1 MSIISTTEELKQYV
15 EVAAALKMP
24 TVEPSL
30 RIAERRNL
38 RSCLGEQLFNRLLLS
53 YKDAGSKVDS
63 MPAVLQELTKLSQA
77 VVANIAMALL
87 IPRLSVTISDT
98 GISRTESDS
107 KKSAFQYQE
116 VNLRESY
123 LRAGYDGLDDVL
135 NYLEAN
141 KDEFPEWVSSPSYL
155 DYKKYFI
162 QSAEQ
167 FSASFNIQH
176 SRLAFL
182 SIRYIMKR
190 VEDFQVQDITG
201 KKLFAVLKNEV
212 KSGSVSDANQV
223 LLDGF
228 IKPGVAL
235 ITIAK
240 GVWERALDISE
251 NGVTVSIK
259 GSTDNNELRQSAE
272 INKQQKMADQLLA
285 DGNEYLSR
293 LGQFLNDNITDYP
306 DFQRPEVDTHLFK
319 IKNNPN
325 NGIFSV

>member
-1 MSIISTTEELKQYV
+1 MITTIDELKQYV
-15 EVAAALKMP
+15 EVSSGLKMP

-38 RSCLGEQLFNRLLLS
+38 RSCLGEQLFNQLLAS
-53 YKDAGSKVDS
+53 YKDSGFKVAA
-63 MPAVLQELTKLSQA
+63 MPAALQELARLSQF
-77 VVANIAMALL
+77 VVANIGMSLL
-87 IPRLSVTISDT
+87 IPRLSVSVSDT
-98 GISRTESDS
+98 GLARIENEG
-107 KKSAFQYQE
+107 KKTAFQYQE

-123 LRAGYDGLDDVL
+123 LRAGFDGLDDVL
-135 NYLEAN
+135 NHRESN
-141 KDEFPEWVSSPSYL
+141 KESFPEWVSSPSYL

-201 KKLFAVLKNEV
+201 KKLFSVLKSEL
-212 KSGSVSDANQV
+212 KSGTISEKHQV
-223 LLDGF
+223 LLDDY
-228 IKPGVAL
+228 IRPGVAL

-251 NGVTVSIK
+251 SGVTVSIK

-272 INKQQKMADQLLA
+272 LNKQQKMADQLLA

-306 DFQRPEVDTHLFK
+306 DFQLPVVDTHLFK
-319 IKNNPN
+319 IKNNPD